1 MVIKRGISEN
11 VYDTASQRLDDMV
24 KAILPVS

>member
-11 VYDTASQRLDDMV
+11 AYDTASQRLNDMV
-24 KAILPVS
+24 KAILPEP